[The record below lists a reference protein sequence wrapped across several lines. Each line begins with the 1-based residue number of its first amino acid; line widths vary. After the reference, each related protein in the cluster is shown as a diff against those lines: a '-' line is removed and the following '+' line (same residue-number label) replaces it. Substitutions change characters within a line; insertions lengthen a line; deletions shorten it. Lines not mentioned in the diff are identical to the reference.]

1 MIYFLIF
8 YINFVLDSFSSS
20 FSSIQNMSIVE
31 SIPSI
36 QIPSSD
42 MLVEKDFISIQGGIT
57 PIENDNSTWIT
68 VVYELW
74 GITSI
79 ENDLQD
85 RIGKL
90 DLIALDEAAK
100 SVINIEEGI
109 RIFEERLNT
118 NPYLCRYMKKT
129 YVDNIA
135 YPLKFKKIQIEMKRK
150 YIDAKKE
157 QLINRMEKFRQD
169 LETRQVIGEMIDK
182 EKKEIN
188 KEMSDIRK
196 MGADREYL
204 RQIGRVMKT
213 VYNLSVDGLKIV
225 SRWT

>member
-1 MIYFLIF
+1 
-8 YINFVLDSFSSS
+8 
-20 FSSIQNMSIVE
+20 MSIVE

-118 NPYLCRYMKKT
+118 NPYLCVYMKKT
-129 YVDNIA
+129 YVDNMQ
-135 YPLKFKKIQIEMKRK
+135 YLLKFKKIQIEMKRK

-169 LETRQVIGEMIDK
+169 LEARQMIGDMIDK
-182 EKKEIN
+182 EKREISKETS
-188 KEMSDIRK
+188 EIRK
-196 MGADREYL
+196 MGADRECL
-204 RQIGRVMKT
+204 RDIGRVRKT
-213 VYNLSVDGLKIV
+213 MYNQISKFLMCY
-225 SRWT
+225 

>member
-1 MIYFLIF
+1 
-8 YINFVLDSFSSS
+8 
-20 FSSIQNMSIVE
+20 MSIVE

-118 NPYLCRYMKKT
+118 NPYLCGYMKKT
-129 YVDNIA
+129 YVDNMQ
-135 YPLKFKKIQIEMKRK
+135 YLLKFKKIQIEMKRK

-169 LETRQVIGEMIDK
+169 LEARQMIGDMIDK
-182 EKKEIN
+182 EKREISKETS
-188 KEMSDIRK
+188 EIRK
-196 MGADREYL
+196 MGADRECL
-204 RQIGRVMKT
+204 RDIGRVRKT
-213 VYNLSVDGLKIV
+213 MYNQISKFLMCY
-225 SRWT
+225 